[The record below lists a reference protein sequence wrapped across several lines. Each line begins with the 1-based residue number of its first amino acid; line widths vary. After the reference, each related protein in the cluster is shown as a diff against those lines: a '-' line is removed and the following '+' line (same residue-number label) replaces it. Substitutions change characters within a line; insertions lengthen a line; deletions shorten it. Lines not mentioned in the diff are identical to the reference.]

1 MSVVLCRLKAPEPE
15 PRDRSPAQ
23 SLEPSANLL
32 LTRAGFVVKYCVMN
46 TTALIGRPQPGEYAP
61 YYDRYISLVPGDNI
75 LDVLDEERR
84 KFVLL
89 LSGRSE
95 ADGNFRYAPD
105 KWTVKELLG
114 HINDGERIFAY
125 RALRIA
131 RGDQTPIEG
140 FEQDD
145 YVRNASFNR
154 CSLEDLVEDYISVR
168 RATLSLFRNL
178 DPEAWTRRGIA
189 NNNEVSVRAIAY
201 TIAGHNLHHRSILEE
216 RYFEATAA

>member
-1 MSVVLCRLKAPEPE
+1 M
-15 PRDRSPAQ
+15 
-23 SLEPSANLL
+23 
-32 LTRAGFVVKYCVMN
+32 
-46 TTALIGRPQPGEYAP
+46 TTASIGRPQPGEYAP
-61 YYDRYISLVPGDNI
+61 YYDRYISLVSGDNI
-75 LDVLDEERR
+75 LDVLDDERR
-84 KFVLL
+84 KFILL

-105 KWTVKELLG
+105 KWSVKELLG
-114 HINDGERIFAY
+114 HINDCERIFAY

-145 YVRNASFNR
+145 YVRNADFNR
-154 CSLEDLVEDYISVR
+154 RTLEEMVEDYIAVR
-168 RATLSLFRNL
+168 RATVSLFRNL
-178 DPEAWTRRGIA
+178 PPEAWSRRGVA

-201 TIAGHNLHHRSILEE
+201 SIAGHDLHHRRILEE

>member
-1 MSVVLCRLKAPEPE
+1 M
-15 PRDRSPAQ
+15 
-23 SLEPSANLL
+23 
-32 LTRAGFVVKYCVMN
+32 
-46 TTALIGRPQPGEYAP
+46 TTSALIGRPQSNEYAP
-61 YYDRYISLVPGDNI
+61 YYDRYISLVSGDNI
-75 LDVLDEERR
+75 LDILDDERR

-95 ADGNFRYAPD
+95 EDGNLRYAPD

-114 HINDGERIFAY
+114 HINDTERIFSY

-145 YVRNASFNR
+145 YVRNAAFNSR
-154 CSLEDLVEDYISVR
+154 SLEEMVEDYIAVR
-168 RATLSLFRNL
+168 RATVSLFRDL
-178 DPEAWTRRGIA
+178 SPEAWTRRGVA

-201 TIAGHNLHHRSILEE
+201 TIAGHDLHHRRILEE

>member
-1 MSVVLCRLKAPEPE
+1 
-15 PRDRSPAQ
+15 
-23 SLEPSANLL
+23 
-32 LTRAGFVVKYCVMN
+32 MN
-46 TTALIGRPQPGEYAP
+46 SSDTIGRPQTGEYAP
-61 YYDRYISLVPGDNI
+61 YYDRYISLVKGDNI
-75 LDVLDEERR
+75 LDILDDERR

-95 ADGNFRYAPD
+95 EEGNFRYAPD

-114 HINDGERIFAY
+114 HINDGERIFSY

-145 YVRNASFNR
+145 YVRNADFNAR
-154 CSLEDLVEDYISVR
+154 TLEEMVEDYIAVR
-168 RATLSLFRNL
+168 RATVSLFRNL
-178 DPEAWTRRGIA
+178 SPEAWTRRGIA
-189 NNNEVSVRAIAY
+189 NNNEVTVRAIAY
-201 TIAGHNLHHRSILEE
+201 TIAGHDLHHRSILEE

>member
-1 MSVVLCRLKAPEPE
+1 MST
-15 PRDRSPAQ
+15 S
-23 SLEPSANLL
+23 
-32 LTRAGFVVKYCVMN
+32 VM
-46 TTALIGRPQPGEYAP
+46 IGRPQPGEYAP
-61 YYDRYISLVPGDNI
+61 YYDRYISLVKGDNI
-75 LDVLDEERR
+75 LDILDDERR

-95 ADGNFRYAPD
+95 EEGNFRYAAD

-114 HINDGERIFAY
+114 HINDAERIFSY

-145 YVRNASFNR
+145 YVRNADFNAR
-154 CSLEDLVEDYISVR
+154 TLEEMVEDYIAVR
-168 RATLSLFRNL
+168 RATVSLFRNL
-178 DPEAWTRRGIA
+178 SQEAWTRRGTA
-189 NNNEVSVRAIAY
+189 NNNEVTVRAIAY
-201 TIAGHNLHHRSILEE
+201 TIAGHDLHHRSILEE